1 MNDDHP
7 ASNARRLYH
16 RMSSGIMSLFEEIK
30 ITAHLWLGQDFRYNL
45 AFGAIIA
52 TGAEAMSD
60 LTAEEY
66 ARIVERLGREPN
78 PVELGMLAAMWSEHC
93 SYKSSKVHL
102 RRLPTS
108 GPRVLQG
115 PGENAGVVD
124 IGDGWCIVFKIESH
138 NHPSFIEPYQGAA
151 TGVGGILRDIFTMG
165 ARPIAVL
172 DSLRFGPLT
181 DPRTRAIMDGVVRG
195 IADYGNCFGVPTVGG
210 EVFFAD
216 CYARNPLVNAMAVG
230 LARREHIFYARASGP
245 GNTVLY
251 VGAKTGRDGIHG
263 ARMASAEFTESA
275 LEQRPAVQ
283 VGDPFLEKLLLE
295 ACLEALRT
303 NAIVGLQDMG
313 AAGLTCAS
321 CEMGARGGTGIE
333 LDLDRVPQREI
344 GMSAYEILLS
354 ESQERMLLVVRA
366 GHEREVK
373 EIFAKWG
380 LDAVEIGR
388 VTEDGRLRVFH
399 RGQLVADLPNRLLAE
414 DAPVYHR
421 AMRRV
426 ETGDRVQW
434 DRVHA
439 EPAPLED
446 VLRQMLRSPNL
457 ASKHWVYRQYD
468 HMVRT
473 NTILLPG
480 ADAAVLRIK
489 ETRKAIALT
498 LDGNGR
504 YCYLDPRAGARLAV
518 AEACRNLVVTGA
530 LPIACT
536 NCLNFASPERPEVMW
551 AFSEVIDGMAEAC
564 AVFETPVTGGNV
576 SFYNETEGRGVYP
589 TPVIGMLGLIEGVNS
604 VPANHGSSERRTRP
618 LLPIT
623 PWFKAEGDLIVLLG
637 RTSDD
642 LGGSEYLAWMHGL
655 VGGPVPR
662 LDLHLERAVQQAC
675 LRAIAEGIIKSA
687 HDCSDGGL
695 AIALVE
701 CCFSS
706 HRREAIGADLVLT
719 TEGVRSPIS
728 LLFSETP
735 SRIIVTV
742 EPEHLTTLERIAGE
756 CGIPYTVLGRVGG
769 THFRVTLDG
778 RMVINAPVRELE
790 TIWQNV
796 LPEYLGP

>member
-1 MNDDHP
+1 
-7 ASNARRLYH
+7 
-16 RMSSGIMSLFEEIK
+16 
-30 ITAHLWLGQDFRYNL
+30 
-45 AFGAIIA
+45 
-52 TGAEAMSD
+52 MSD
-60 LTAEEY
+60 LTPEEY
-66 ARIVERLGREPN
+66 QRIVEQLGREPN

-108 GPRVLQG
+108 GARIRQG

-124 IGDGWCIVFKIESH
+124 IGDGWCVVFKIESH

-151 TGVGGILRDIFTMG
+151 TGVGGILRDVFAMG

-181 DPRTRAIMDGVVRG
+181 EPRNRAIMDGVVRG

-216 CYARNPLVNAMAVG
+216 CYTQNPLVNAMAVG
-230 LARREHIFYARASGP
+230 LARHDHIYRARAVGP

-263 ARMASAEFTESA
+263 ARMASAQFDHSA
-275 LEQRPAVQ
+275 FEQRPAVQ
-283 VGDPFLEKLLLE
+283 VGDPFVEKLLLE

-303 NAIVGLQDMG
+303 QAIVGLQDMG

-321 CEMGARGGTGIE
+321 SEMGARAGTGIE
-333 LDLDRVPQREI
+333 LDLDRVPQREAE
-344 GMSAYEILLS
+344 MSAYEILLS

-366 GHEREVK
+366 GREREVK

-380 LDAVEIGR
+380 LDAAEIGR

-399 RGQLVADLPNRLLAE
+399 RGRLVADLPARLLTE
-414 DAPVYHR
+414 EAPVYTR
-421 AMRRV
+421 PMRKA
-426 ETGDRVQW
+426 ETGDEVEW

-480 ADAAVLRIK
+480 ADAAVLRVK
-489 ETRKAIALT
+489 ETRRAIALT

-504 YCYLDPRAGARLAV
+504 YCYLNPRAGARLAV

-536 NCLNFASPERPEVMW
+536 NCLNFASPEHPEVMW

-564 AVFETPVTGGNV
+564 TIFETPVTGGNV

-589 TPVIGMLGLIEGVNS
+589 TPVIGMLGVIEGVNYF
-604 VPANHGSSERRTRP
+604 PTHHGNTERRPSSRSP
-618 LLPIT
+618 LPIT
-623 PWFKAEGDLIVLLG
+623 PWFKSEGDLIVLLG
-637 RTSDD
+637 RTGDD
-642 LGGSEYLAWMHGL
+642 LGGSEYLAWIHGV
-655 VGGPVPR
+655 VGGDVPA
-662 LDLHLERAVQQAC
+662 LDLRQERAVQRAC
-675 LRAIAEGIIKSA
+675 LAAIAEGIIKSA

-706 HRREAIGADLVLT
+706 HRREAIGADIVLT
-719 TEGVRSPIS
+719 TEGVLSPIS

-735 SRIIVTV
+735 SRILVTIA
-742 EPEHLTTLERIAGE
+742 PEDLAALERIARSWHV
-756 CGIPYTVLGRVGG
+756 PYTVLGRVGG
-769 THFRVTLDG
+769 THFRITVDG
-778 RMVINAPVRELE
+778 KRVINASIRELE
-790 TIWQNV
+790 AIWYNV

>member
-1 MNDDHP
+1 
-7 ASNARRLYH
+7 
-16 RMSSGIMSLFEEIK
+16 
-30 ITAHLWLGQDFRYNL
+30 
-45 AFGAIIA
+45 
-52 TGAEAMSD
+52 MSD
-60 LTAEEY
+60 LTPEEY
-66 ARIVERLGREPN
+66 QRIVERLGREPN

-108 GPRVLQG
+108 GARIRQG

-124 IGDGWCIVFKIESH
+124 IGDGWCVVFKIESH

-151 TGVGGILRDIFTMG
+151 TGVGGILRDVFAMG

-181 DPRTRAIMDGVVRG
+181 EPRNRAIMDGVVRG

-216 CYARNPLVNAMAVG
+216 CYTQNPLVNAMAVG
-230 LARREHIFYARASGP
+230 LTRHDHIFRARADGP

-263 ARMASAEFTESA
+263 ARMASAQFDHSA

-283 VGDPFLEKLLLE
+283 VGDPFVEKLLLE

-303 NAIVGLQDMG
+303 QAIVGLQDMG

-321 CEMGARGGTGIE
+321 SEMGARAGTGIE
-333 LDLDRVPQREI
+333 LDLDRVPQREAE
-344 GMSAYEILLS
+344 MSAYEILLS
-354 ESQERMLLVVRA
+354 ESQERMLLIVRA

-380 LDAVEIGR
+380 LDAAEIGR

-399 RGQLVADLPNRLLAE
+399 RGRLVADLPARLLAE
-414 DAPVYHR
+414 EAPVYTR
-421 AMRRV
+421 PMRKA
-426 ETGDRVQW
+426 ETGDEVEW

-446 VLRQMLRSPNL
+446 LLRQMLRSPNL
-457 ASKHWVYRQYD
+457 ASKQWVYRQYD

-480 ADAAVLRIK
+480 ADAAVLRVK
-489 ETRKAIALT
+489 ETRRAIALT

-504 YCYLDPRAGARLAV
+504 YCYLNPRAGARLAV

-536 NCLNFASPERPEVMW
+536 NCLNFASPEHPEVMW

-564 AVFETPVTGGNV
+564 PIFETPVTGGNV

-589 TPVIGMLGLIEGVNS
+589 TPVIGMLGVIEGLNYFPS
-604 VPANHGSSERRTRP
+604 HYGNAERRSHSGSP
-618 LLPIT
+618 LPIT
-623 PWFKAEGDLIVLLG
+623 PWFKSEGDLIVLLG
-637 RTSDD
+637 RTGDD
-642 LGGSEYLAWMHGL
+642 LGGSEYLAWIHGII
-655 VGGPVPR
+655 GGDVPA
-662 LDLHLERAVQQAC
+662 LDLRQERAVQHAC
-675 LRAIAEGIIKSA
+675 LAAIAEGIIKSA

-719 TEGVRSPIS
+719 TDGVQSPIS

-735 SRIIVTV
+735 SRILVTIA
-742 EPEHLTTLERIAGE
+742 PEDLSALERLARTWRV
-756 CGIPYTVLGRVGG
+756 PYAVLGRVGG
-769 THFRVTLDG
+769 THFRVTIDG
-778 RMVINAPVRELE
+778 KMVINAPVRELE
-790 TIWQNV
+790 AIWDNV

>member
-1 MNDDHP
+1 
-7 ASNARRLYH
+7 
-16 RMSSGIMSLFEEIK
+16 
-30 ITAHLWLGQDFRYNL
+30 
-45 AFGAIIA
+45 
-52 TGAEAMSD
+52 MSD
-60 LTAEEY
+60 LTPEEY
-66 ARIVERLGREPN
+66 QRIVEQLGREPN

-108 GPRVLQG
+108 GARIRQG

-124 IGDGWCIVFKIESH
+124 IGDGWCVVFKIESH

-151 TGVGGILRDIFTMG
+151 TGVGGILRDVFAMG

-181 DPRTRAIMDGVVRG
+181 EPRNRAIMDGVVRG

-216 CYARNPLVNAMAVG
+216 CYTQNPLVNAMAVG
-230 LARREHIFYARASGP
+230 LARHDHIYRARAVGP

-263 ARMASAEFTESA
+263 ARMASAQFDHSA
-275 LEQRPAVQ
+275 FEQRPAVQ
-283 VGDPFLEKLLLE
+283 VGDPFVEKLLLE

-303 NAIVGLQDMG
+303 QAIVGLQDMG

-321 CEMGARGGTGIE
+321 SEMGARAGTGIE
-333 LDLDRVPQREI
+333 LDLDRVPQREAE
-344 GMSAYEILLS
+344 MSAYEILLS

-366 GHEREVK
+366 GREREVK

-380 LDAVEIGR
+380 LDAAEIGR

-399 RGQLVADLPNRLLAE
+399 RGRLVADLPARLLTE
-414 DAPVYHR
+414 EAPVYTR
-421 AMRRV
+421 PMRKA
-426 ETGDRVQW
+426 ETGDEVEW

-480 ADAAVLRIK
+480 ADAAVLRVK
-489 ETRKAIALT
+489 ETRRAIALT

-504 YCYLDPRAGARLAV
+504 YCYLNPRAGARLAV

-536 NCLNFASPERPEVMW
+536 NCLNFASPEHPEVMW

-564 AVFETPVTGGNV
+564 TIFETPVTGGNV

-589 TPVIGMLGLIEGVNS
+589 TPVIGMLGVIEGVNYF
-604 VPANHGSSERRTRP
+604 PTHHGNAEGRPSSRSP
-618 LLPIT
+618 LPIT
-623 PWFKAEGDLIVLLG
+623 PWFKSEGDLIVLLG
-637 RTSDD
+637 RTGDD
-642 LGGSEYLAWMHGL
+642 LGGSEYLAWIHGV
-655 VGGPVPR
+655 VGGDVPA
-662 LDLHLERAVQQAC
+662 LDLRQERAVQRAC
-675 LRAIAEGIIKSA
+675 LAAIGEGIIKSA

-706 HRREAIGADLVLT
+706 HRREAIGADIVLT
-719 TEGVRSPIS
+719 TEGVLSPIS

-735 SRIIVTV
+735 SRILVTIA
-742 EPEHLTTLERIAGE
+742 PEDLAALERIARSWHV
-756 CGIPYTVLGRVGG
+756 PHTVLGRVGG
-769 THFRVTLDG
+769 THFRITVDG
-778 RMVINAPVRELE
+778 KRVINASIRELE
-790 TIWQNV
+790 AIWYNV

>member
-1 MNDDHP
+1 
-7 ASNARRLYH
+7 
-16 RMSSGIMSLFEEIK
+16 
-30 ITAHLWLGQDFRYNL
+30 
-45 AFGAIIA
+45 
-52 TGAEAMSD
+52 MSD
-60 LTAEEY
+60 LTPEEY
-66 ARIVERLGREPN
+66 QRIVEQLGREPN

-108 GPRVLQG
+108 GARIRQG

-124 IGDGWCIVFKIESH
+124 IGDGWCVVFKIESH

-151 TGVGGILRDIFTMG
+151 TGVGGILRDVFAMG

-181 DPRTRAIMDGVVRG
+181 EPRNRAIMDGVVRG

-216 CYARNPLVNAMAVG
+216 CYTQNPLVNAMAVG
-230 LARREHIFYARASGP
+230 LARHDHIYRARAVGP

-263 ARMASAEFTESA
+263 ARMASAQFDHSA
-275 LEQRPAVQ
+275 FEQRPAVQ
-283 VGDPFLEKLLLE
+283 VGDPFVEKLLLE

-303 NAIVGLQDMG
+303 QAIVGLQDMG

-321 CEMGARGGTGIE
+321 SEMGARAGTGIE
-333 LDLDRVPQREI
+333 LDLDRVPQREAE
-344 GMSAYEILLS
+344 MSAYEILLS

-366 GHEREVK
+366 GREREVK

-380 LDAVEIGR
+380 LDAAEIGR

-399 RGQLVADLPNRLLAE
+399 RGRLVADLPARLLTE
-414 DAPVYHR
+414 EAPVYTR
-421 AMRRV
+421 PMRKA
-426 ETGDRVQW
+426 ETGDEVEW

-480 ADAAVLRIK
+480 ADAAVLRVK
-489 ETRKAIALT
+489 ETRRAIALT

-504 YCYLDPRAGARLAV
+504 YCYLNPRAGARLAV

-536 NCLNFASPERPEVMW
+536 NCLNFASPEHPEVMW

-564 AVFETPVTGGNV
+564 TIFETPVTGGNV

-589 TPVIGMLGLIEGVNS
+589 TPVIGMLGVIEGVNYF
-604 VPANHGSSERRTRP
+604 PTHHGNAERRPSSRSP
-618 LLPIT
+618 LPIT
-623 PWFKAEGDLIVLLG
+623 PWFKSEGDLIVLLG
-637 RTSDD
+637 RTGDD
-642 LGGSEYLAWMHGL
+642 LGGSEYLAWIHGV
-655 VGGPVPR
+655 VGGDVPA
-662 LDLHLERAVQQAC
+662 LDLRQERAVQRAC
-675 LRAIAEGIIKSA
+675 LAAIGEGIIKSA

-706 HRREAIGADLVLT
+706 HRREAIGADIVLT
-719 TEGVRSPIS
+719 TEGVLSPIS

-735 SRIIVTV
+735 SRILVTIA
-742 EPEHLTTLERIAGE
+742 PEDLAALERIARSWHV
-756 CGIPYTVLGRVGG
+756 PYTVLGRVGG
-769 THFRVTLDG
+769 THFRITVDG
-778 RMVINAPVRELE
+778 KRVINASIRELE
-790 TIWQNV
+790 AIWYNV

>member
-1 MNDDHP
+1 
-7 ASNARRLYH
+7 
-16 RMSSGIMSLFEEIK
+16 MSE
-30 ITAHLWLGQDFRYNL
+30 
-45 AFGAIIA
+45 
-52 TGAEAMSD
+52 
-60 LTAEEY
+60 LTPEEY
-66 ARIVERLGREPN
+66 QRIVEHLGREPN

-93 SYKSSKVHL
+93 SYKSSKLHL
-102 RRLPTS
+102 RRLPTR
-108 GPRVLQG
+108 GARILQG

-124 IGDGWCIVFKIESH
+124 IGDGWCVVFKIESH

-181 DPRTRAIMDGVVRG
+181 EPRNRAIMDGVVRG

-210 EVFFAD
+210 EVFFAE
-216 CYARNPLVNAMAVG
+216 CYSRNPLVNAMAVG
-230 LARREHIFYARASGP
+230 LARPDHIVYARASGP

-263 ARMASAEFTESA
+263 ARMASAQFDHSA
-275 LEQRPAVQ
+275 LQHRPAVQ

-303 NAIVGLQDMG
+303 QAIIGVQDMG

-321 CEMGARGGTGIE
+321 CEMGARARTGIE
-333 LDLDRVPQREI
+333 LDLDRVPQREV

-388 VTEDGRLRVFH
+388 VTDDGRLRVFH
-399 RGQLVADLPNRLLAE
+399 HGRLVADLPTQLLAE
-414 DAPVYHR
+414 GAPVYHR
-421 AMRRV
+421 PMRRA
-426 ETGDRVQW
+426 ETGDEVPW
-434 DRVHA
+434 GAIHA
-439 EPAPLED
+439 SSAPVEHL
-446 VLRQMLRSPNL
+446 LRQMLRSPNL
-457 ASKHWVYRQYD
+457 ASKQWVYRQYD

-480 ADAAVLRIK
+480 ADAAVLRVK

-504 YCYLDPRAGARLAV
+504 YCYLNPRAGARLAV

-530 LPIACT
+530 VPIACT
-536 NCLNFASPERPEVMW
+536 NCLNFASPEHPEVMW

-564 AVFETPVTGGNV
+564 AIFQTPVTGGNV
-576 SFYNETEGRGVYP
+576 SFYNETEGRGIYP
-589 TPVIGMLGLIEGVNS
+589 TPVIGMLGVIEGLNYGGTEQRNRPRIS
-604 VPANHGSSERRTRP
+604 V
-618 LLPIT
+618 PIT
-623 PWFKAEGDLIVLLG
+623 PWFKDEGDLIVLLG
-637 RTSDD
+637 RTGDD
-642 LGGSEYLAWMHGL
+642 LGGSEYLAWIHGL
-655 VGGPVPR
+655 VGGDAPA
-662 LDLHLERAVQQAC
+662 LDLHMERAVQQAC
-675 LRAIAEGIIKSA
+675 LMAIAEGIIKSA

-695 AIALVE
+695 IIALVE

-706 HRREAIGADLVLT
+706 HRREAIGADLILT

-735 SRIIVTV
+735 SRIVVTI
-742 EPEHLTTLERIAGE
+742 EPDHLAALERIAQQFH
-756 CGIPYTVLGRVGG
+756 IPYAILGRVGG
-769 THFRVTLDG
+769 THFRVTIDG
-778 RMVINAPVRELE
+778 RMAINAPIRELE

>member
-1 MNDDHP
+1 
-7 ASNARRLYH
+7 
-16 RMSSGIMSLFEEIK
+16 
-30 ITAHLWLGQDFRYNL
+30 
-45 AFGAIIA
+45 
-52 TGAEAMSD
+52 MSD
-60 LTAEEY
+60 LTPEEY
-66 ARIVERLGREPN
+66 QRIVEQLGREPN

-108 GPRVLQG
+108 GARIRQG

-124 IGDGWCIVFKIESH
+124 IGDGWCVVFKIESH

-151 TGVGGILRDIFTMG
+151 TGVGGILRDVFAMG

-181 DPRTRAIMDGVVRG
+181 EPRNRAIMDGVVRG

-216 CYARNPLVNAMAVG
+216 CYTQNPLVNAMAVG
-230 LARREHIFYARASGP
+230 LARHDHIYRARAVGP

-263 ARMASAEFTESA
+263 ARMASAQFDHSA
-275 LEQRPAVQ
+275 FEQRPAVQ
-283 VGDPFLEKLLLE
+283 VGDPFVEKLLLE

-303 NAIVGLQDMG
+303 QAIVGLQDMG

-321 CEMGARGGTGIE
+321 SEMGARAGTGIE
-333 LDLDRVPQREI
+333 LDLDRVPQREAE
-344 GMSAYEILLS
+344 MSAYEILLS

-366 GHEREVK
+366 GREREVK

-380 LDAVEIGR
+380 LDAAEIGR

-399 RGQLVADLPNRLLAE
+399 RGRLVADLPARLLTE
-414 DAPVYHR
+414 EAPVYTR
-421 AMRRV
+421 PMRKA
-426 ETGDRVQW
+426 ETGDEVEW

-480 ADAAVLRIK
+480 ADAAVLRVK
-489 ETRKAIALT
+489 ETRRAIALT

-504 YCYLDPRAGARLAV
+504 YCYLNPRAGARLAV

-536 NCLNFASPERPEVMW
+536 NCLNFASPEHPEVMW

-564 AVFETPVTGGNV
+564 TIFETPVTGGNV

-589 TPVIGMLGLIEGVNS
+589 TPVIGMLGVIEGVNYF
-604 VPANHGSSERRTRP
+604 PTHHGNAERRPSSRSP
-618 LLPIT
+618 LPIT
-623 PWFKAEGDLIVLLG
+623 PWFKSEGDLIVLLG
-637 RTSDD
+637 RTGDD
-642 LGGSEYLAWMHGL
+642 LGGSEYLAWIHGV
-655 VGGPVPR
+655 VGGDVPA
-662 LDLHLERAVQQAC
+662 LDLRQERAVQCAC
-675 LRAIAEGIIKSA
+675 LAAIGEGIIQSA

-706 HRREAIGADLVLT
+706 HRREAIGADIVLT
-719 TEGVRSPIS
+719 TEGVLSPIS

-735 SRIIVTV
+735 SRILVTIA
-742 EPEHLTTLERIAGE
+742 PEDLAALERIARSWHV
-756 CGIPYTVLGRVGG
+756 PYTVLGRVGG
-769 THFRVTLDG
+769 THFRITVDG
-778 RMVINAPVRELE
+778 KRVINASIRELE
-790 TIWQNV
+790 AIWYNV

>member
-7 ASNARRLYH
+7 APDTRRLYH
-16 RMSSGIMSLFEEIK
+16 RMSSGIVSLFEEIK
-30 ITAHLWLGQDFRYNL
+30 ISARLWLGQDFRYNL
-45 AFGAIIA
+45 AFRAII
-52 TGAEAMSD
+52 TKSAEDMSD
-60 LTAEEY
+60 LTPEEY
-66 ARIVERLGREPN
+66 ARIVERLGRDPN

-181 DPRTRAIMDGVVRG
+181 DPRNRAIMDGVVRG

-210 EVFFAD
+210 EVFFAE

-230 LARREHIFYARASGP
+230 LARREQIFYARASGP

-283 VGDPFLEKLLLE
+283 VGDPFMEKLLLE

-321 CEMGARGGTGIE
+321 CEMGARAHTGIE
-333 LDLDRVPQREI
+333 LDLDRVPQREA

-388 VTEDGRLRVFH
+388 VTDDGRLRVFH
-399 RGQLVADLPNRLLAE
+399 RGHLVADLPNRLLAE
-414 DAPVYHR
+414 EAPVYHR
-421 AMRRV
+421 PMKPV
-426 ETGDRVQW
+426 TTGDEVEW

-439 EPAPLED
+439 EPAPLEE

-457 ASKHWVYRQYD
+457 ASKQWVYRQYD

-504 YCYLDPRAGARLAV
+504 YCHLNPRAGARLAV

-589 TPVIGMLGLIEGVNS
+589 TPVIGMLGLIEGVNYF
-604 VPANHGSSERRTRP
+604 PANHGDVERRNRP
-618 LLPIT
+618 SLPIT
-623 PWFKAEGDLIVLLG
+623 PWFKTEGDLIVLLG
-637 RTSDD
+637 RTGDD
-642 LGGSEYLAWMHGL
+642 LGGSEYLAWIHGL
-655 VGGPVPR
+655 VGGGVPR
-662 LDLHLERAVQQAC
+662 LDLQLERAVQRAC

-735 SRIIVTV
+735 SRILVTL
-742 EPEHLTTLERIAGE
+742 EPEHLPTLERIAGE
-756 CGIPYTVLGRVGG
+756 FRIPYAVLGRVGG
-769 THFRVTLDG
+769 SHFRVTIDG
-778 RMVINAPVRELE
+778 NMVISIPVHELE
-790 TIWQNV
+790 AIWQNV

>member
-1 MNDDHP
+1 
-7 ASNARRLYH
+7 
-16 RMSSGIMSLFEEIK
+16 
-30 ITAHLWLGQDFRYNL
+30 
-45 AFGAIIA
+45 
-52 TGAEAMSD
+52 MSD
-60 LTAEEY
+60 LTPEEY
-66 ARIVERLGREPN
+66 QRIVEQLGREPN

-108 GPRVLQG
+108 GARIRQG

-124 IGDGWCIVFKIESH
+124 IGDGWCVVFKIESH

-151 TGVGGILRDIFTMG
+151 TGVGGILRDVFAMG

-181 DPRTRAIMDGVVRG
+181 EPRNRAIMDGVVRG

-216 CYARNPLVNAMAVG
+216 CYTQNPLVNAMAVG
-230 LARREHIFYARASGP
+230 LARHDHIYRARAVGP

-263 ARMASAEFTESA
+263 ARMASAQFDHSA
-275 LEQRPAVQ
+275 FEQRPAVQ
-283 VGDPFLEKLLLE
+283 VGDPFVEKLLLE

-303 NAIVGLQDMG
+303 QAIVGLQDMG

-321 CEMGARGGTGIE
+321 SEMGARAGTGIE
-333 LDLDRVPQREI
+333 LDLDRVPQREAE
-344 GMSAYEILLS
+344 MSAYEILLS

-366 GHEREVK
+366 GREREVK

-380 LDAVEIGR
+380 LDAAEIGR

-399 RGQLVADLPNRLLAE
+399 RGRLVADLPARLLTE
-414 DAPVYHR
+414 EAPVYTR
-421 AMRRV
+421 PMRKA
-426 ETGDRVQW
+426 ETGDEVEW

-480 ADAAVLRIK
+480 ADAAVLRVK
-489 ETRKAIALT
+489 ETRRAIALT

-504 YCYLDPRAGARLAV
+504 YCYLNPRAGARLAV

-536 NCLNFASPERPEVMW
+536 NCLNFASPEHPEVMW

-564 AVFETPVTGGNV
+564 TIFETPVTGGNV

-589 TPVIGMLGLIEGVNS
+589 TPVIGMLGVIEGVNYF
-604 VPANHGSSERRTRP
+604 PTHHGNAEGRPSSRSP
-618 LLPIT
+618 LPIT
-623 PWFKAEGDLIVLLG
+623 PWFKSEGDLIVLLG
-637 RTSDD
+637 RTGDD
-642 LGGSEYLAWMHGL
+642 LGGSEYLAWIHGV
-655 VGGPVPR
+655 VGGDVPA
-662 LDLHLERAVQQAC
+662 LDLRQERAVQRAC
-675 LRAIAEGIIKSA
+675 LAAIAEGIIKSA

-706 HRREAIGADLVLT
+706 HRREAIGADIVLT
-719 TEGVRSPIS
+719 TEGVLSPIS

-735 SRIIVTV
+735 SRILVTIA
-742 EPEHLTTLERIAGE
+742 PEDLAALERIARSWHV
-756 CGIPYTVLGRVGG
+756 PYTVLGRVGG
-769 THFRVTLDG
+769 THFRITVDG
-778 RMVINAPVRELE
+778 KRVINASVRELE
-790 TIWQNV
+790 AIWYNV

>member
-1 MNDDHP
+1 
-7 ASNARRLYH
+7 
-16 RMSSGIMSLFEEIK
+16 
-30 ITAHLWLGQDFRYNL
+30 
-45 AFGAIIA
+45 
-52 TGAEAMSD
+52 MSD
-60 LTAEEY
+60 LTPEEY
-66 ARIVERLGREPN
+66 QQIVERLGREPN

-93 SYKSSKVHL
+93 SYKSSRVHL

-108 GPRVLQG
+108 GARIRQG

-124 IGDGWCIVFKIESH
+124 IGDGWCVVFKIESH

-151 TGVGGILRDIFTMG
+151 TGVGGILRDVFAMG

-181 DPRTRAIMDGVVRG
+181 EPRNRAIMDGVVRG

-216 CYARNPLVNAMAVG
+216 CYTQNPLVNAMAVG
-230 LARREHIFYARASGP
+230 LARHDHIFRARAEGP

-263 ARMASAEFTESA
+263 ARMASAQFDHSA
-275 LEQRPAVQ
+275 FEQRPAVQ
-283 VGDPFLEKLLLE
+283 VGDPFVEKLLLE

-303 NAIVGLQDMG
+303 QAIVGLQDMG

-321 CEMGARGGTGIE
+321 SEMGARAGTGIE
-333 LDLDRVPQREI
+333 LDLDRVPQREAD
-344 GMSAYEILLS
+344 MSAYEILLS

-380 LDAVEIGR
+380 LDAAEIGR

-399 RGQLVADLPNRLLAE
+399 RGRLVADLPARLLTE
-414 DAPVYHR
+414 EAPVYTR
-421 AMRRV
+421 PMRKA
-426 ETGDRVQW
+426 ETGDEVDW

-457 ASKHWVYRQYD
+457 ASKRWVYRQYD

-480 ADAAVLRIK
+480 ADAAVLRVK
-489 ETRKAIALT
+489 ETRRAIALT

-504 YCYLDPRAGARLAV
+504 YCHLNPRAGARLAV

-536 NCLNFASPERPEVMW
+536 NCLNFASPEHPEVMW

-564 AVFETPVTGGNV
+564 TIFETPVTGGNV

-589 TPVIGMLGLIEGVNS
+589 TPVIGMLGVIEGLNYF
-604 VPANHGSSERRTRP
+604 PIPHGNAERRPCSGSP
-618 LLPIT
+618 LPVT
-623 PWFKAEGDLIVLLG
+623 PWFKSEGDLIVLLG

-642 LGGSEYLAWMHGL
+642 LGGSEYLAWIHGI
-655 VGGPVPR
+655 VGGDVPA
-662 LDLHLERAVQQAC
+662 LDLRRERAVQHAC
-675 LRAIAEGIIKSA
+675 LAAIAEGIIKSA

-719 TEGVRSPIS
+719 TDGVQSPIS

-735 SRIIVTV
+735 SRILVTIA
-742 EPEHLTTLERIAGE
+742 PEDLPALERIARE
-756 CGIPYTVLGRVGG
+756 FHIPYTVLGLVGG
-769 THFRVTLDG
+769 THFRITIDG
-778 RMVINAPVRELE
+778 KRVINAPVRELE
-790 TIWQNV
+790 AIWDNV

>member
-1 MNDDHP
+1 
-7 ASNARRLYH
+7 
-16 RMSSGIMSLFEEIK
+16 
-30 ITAHLWLGQDFRYNL
+30 
-45 AFGAIIA
+45 
-52 TGAEAMSD
+52 
-60 LTAEEY
+60 
-66 ARIVERLGREPN
+66 
-78 PVELGMLAAMWSEHC
+78 
-93 SYKSSKVHL
+93 
-102 RRLPTS
+102 
-108 GPRVLQG
+108 
-115 PGENAGVVD
+115 
-124 IGDGWCIVFKIESH
+124 
-138 NHPSFIEPYQGAA
+138 
-151 TGVGGILRDIFTMG
+151 
-165 ARPIAVL
+165 
-172 DSLRFGPLT
+172 
-181 DPRTRAIMDGVVRG
+181 MDGVVRG

-216 CYARNPLVNAMAVG
+216 CYTQNPLVNAMAVG
-230 LARREHIFYARASGP
+230 LARHDHIYRARAVGP

-263 ARMASAEFTESA
+263 ARMASAQFDHSA
-275 LEQRPAVQ
+275 FEQRPAVQ
-283 VGDPFLEKLLLE
+283 VGDPFVEKLLLE

-303 NAIVGLQDMG
+303 QAIVGLQDMG

-321 CEMGARGGTGIE
+321 SEMGARAGTGIE
-333 LDLDRVPQREI
+333 LDLDRVPQREAE
-344 GMSAYEILLS
+344 MSAYEILLS

-366 GHEREVK
+366 GREREVK

-380 LDAVEIGR
+380 LDAAEIGR

-399 RGQLVADLPNRLLAE
+399 RGRLVADLPARLLTE
-414 DAPVYHR
+414 EAPVYTR
-421 AMRRV
+421 PMRKA
-426 ETGDRVQW
+426 ETGDEVEW

-480 ADAAVLRIK
+480 ADAAVLRVK
-489 ETRKAIALT
+489 ETRRAIALT

-504 YCYLDPRAGARLAV
+504 YCYLNPRAGARLAV

-536 NCLNFASPERPEVMW
+536 NCLNFASPEHPEVMW

-564 AVFETPVTGGNV
+564 TIFETPVTGGNV

-589 TPVIGMLGLIEGVNS
+589 TPVIGMLGVIEGVNYF
-604 VPANHGSSERRTRP
+604 PTHHGNAERRPSSRSP
-618 LLPIT
+618 LPIT
-623 PWFKAEGDLIVLLG
+623 PWFKSEGDLIVLLG
-637 RTSDD
+637 RTGDD
-642 LGGSEYLAWMHGL
+642 LGGSEYLAWIHGV
-655 VGGPVPR
+655 VGGDVPA
-662 LDLHLERAVQQAC
+662 LDLRQERAVQRAC
-675 LRAIAEGIIKSA
+675 LAAIAEGIIKSA

-706 HRREAIGADLVLT
+706 HRREAIGADIVLT
-719 TEGVRSPIS
+719 TEGVLSPIS

-735 SRIIVTV
+735 SRILVTIA
-742 EPEHLTTLERIAGE
+742 PEDLAALERIARSWHV
-756 CGIPYTVLGRVGG
+756 PYTVLGRVGG
-769 THFRVTLDG
+769 THFRITVDG
-778 RMVINAPVRELE
+778 KRVINASIRELE
-790 TIWQNV
+790 AIWYNV

>member
-1 MNDDHP
+1 
-7 ASNARRLYH
+7 
-16 RMSSGIMSLFEEIK
+16 
-30 ITAHLWLGQDFRYNL
+30 
-45 AFGAIIA
+45 
-52 TGAEAMSD
+52 MSD
-60 LTAEEY
+60 LTPEEY
-66 ARIVERLGREPN
+66 QRIVEQLGREPN

-108 GPRVLQG
+108 GARIRQG

-124 IGDGWCIVFKIESH
+124 IGDGWCVVFKIESH

-151 TGVGGILRDIFTMG
+151 TGVGGILRDVFAMG

-181 DPRTRAIMDGVVRG
+181 EPRNRAIMDGVVRG

-216 CYARNPLVNAMAVG
+216 CYTQNPLVNAMAVG
-230 LARREHIFYARASGP
+230 LARHDHIYRARAVGP

-263 ARMASAEFTESA
+263 ARMASAQFDHSA
-275 LEQRPAVQ
+275 FEQRPAVQ
-283 VGDPFLEKLLLE
+283 VGDPFVEKLLLE

-303 NAIVGLQDMG
+303 QAIVGLQDMG

-321 CEMGARGGTGIE
+321 SEMGARAGTGIE
-333 LDLDRVPQREI
+333 LDLDRVPQREAE
-344 GMSAYEILLS
+344 MSAYEILLS

-366 GHEREVK
+366 GREREVK

-380 LDAVEIGR
+380 LDAAEIGR

-399 RGQLVADLPNRLLAE
+399 RGRLVADLPARLLTE
-414 DAPVYHR
+414 EAPVYTR
-421 AMRRV
+421 PMRKA
-426 ETGDRVQW
+426 ETGDEVEW

-480 ADAAVLRIK
+480 ADAAVLRVK
-489 ETRKAIALT
+489 ETRRAIALT

-504 YCYLDPRAGARLAV
+504 YCYLNPRAGARLAV

-536 NCLNFASPERPEVMW
+536 NCLNFASPEHPEVMW

-564 AVFETPVTGGNV
+564 TIFETPVTGGNV

-589 TPVIGMLGLIEGVNS
+589 TPVIGMLGVIEGVNYF
-604 VPANHGSSERRTRP
+604 PTHHGNAERRPSSRSP
-618 LLPIT
+618 LPIT
-623 PWFKAEGDLIVLLG
+623 PWFKSEGDLIVLLG
-637 RTSDD
+637 RTGDD
-642 LGGSEYLAWMHGL
+642 LGGSEYLAWIHGV
-655 VGGPVPR
+655 VGGDVPA
-662 LDLHLERAVQQAC
+662 LDLRQERAVQRAC
-675 LRAIAEGIIKSA
+675 LAAIAEGIIKSA

-706 HRREAIGADLVLT
+706 HRREAIGADIVLT
-719 TEGVRSPIS
+719 TEGVLSPIS

-735 SRIIVTV
+735 SRILVTIA
-742 EPEHLTTLERIAGE
+742 PEDLAALERIARSWHV
-756 CGIPYTVLGRVGG
+756 PYTVLGRVGG
-769 THFRVTLDG
+769 THFRITVDG
-778 RMVINAPVRELE
+778 KRVINASIRELE
-790 TIWQNV
+790 AIWYNV